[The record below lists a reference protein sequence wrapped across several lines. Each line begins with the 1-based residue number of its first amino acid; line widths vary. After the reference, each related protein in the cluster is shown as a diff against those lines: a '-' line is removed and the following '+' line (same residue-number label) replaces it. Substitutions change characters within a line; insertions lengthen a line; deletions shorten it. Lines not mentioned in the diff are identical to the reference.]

1 MPKPKKLAP
10 KKVGEEV
17 KKTVKHHEAIHDEQ
31 GNVIQEAHDE
41 EIEVVVDVIEMVYQE
56 MTEDEIAE
64 LEEQQQMEHVPTLE
78 ERVTELERQVA
89 ELTAKPK
96 PK

>member
-10 KKVGEEV
+10 KKVGEKVE
-17 KKTVKHHEAIHDEQ
+17 KKPVHVPPVLDEN
-31 GNVIQEAHDE
+31 GK
-41 EIEVVVDVIEMVYQE
+41 EIEPARTEYVEETVDIIEMVYQE

-64 LEEQQQMEHVPTLE
+64 LEEQEQMEHVPTLE
-78 ERVTELERQVA
+78 ERVAELERQVA
-89 ELTAKPK
+89 ELMAKPK